1 MAIERN
7 VNSISLKLTSN
18 YGTIDGKTVRKSK
31 SYSSVKSTATDAQI
45 IATGKAID
53 NLVITFKQE
62 ADNTYSMTIPDYK
75 DAITDT
81 EILAGAQA
89 IITQNIFA
97 PDGLDFIGVLTAK
110 RVDTTTTEVEI
121 PEA

>member
-53 NLVITFKQE
+53 NLQSPSAE
-62 ADNTYSMTIPDYK
+62 N
-75 DAITDT
+75 
-81 EILAGAQA
+81 IL
-89 IITQNIFA
+89 T
-97 PDGLDFIGVLTAK
+97 V
-110 RVDTTTTEVEI
+110 TTEELVETV
-121 PEA
+121 